1 MVLLGWARNWLRRE
15 QAVGIDAEV
24 IPRVDPLLDAARR
37 LRTAREA
44 RGLSL
49 RQLAQTTRVSTA
61 VLESLEKGW
70 GERLPEPTYLRPILT
85 LLERRLDLERGSLQI
100 ALPPRSG
107 HPLDPRQDRSA
118 RSLLVPTIELLGS
131 WQGGLVYG
139 LLCLALVYGLN
150 RQQQHLAGL
159 GLLTLRPIPAL
170 LPQGSAKADLTAQN
184 HRLLRAYPDLQP
196 LERAR
201 RGQALAILRRQS
213 QLPARAR
220 AAAAATPARP
230 ASQVVGGGDPR
241 SEDGSTT
248 LGTDATGGVRGPA
261 TSPATA
267 ADPPGPPGAAR
278 GNAGLDQPPPA
289 PLPRP

>member
-1 MVLLGWARNWLRRE
+1 MVMLLGWVRNWLRRE
-15 QAVGIDAEV
+15 QAVGIDAEAT
-24 IPRVDPLLDAARR
+24 PRVDPLLDAASR

-61 VLESLEKGW
+61 VLESLERGW

-118 RSLLVPTIELLGS
+118 RNLLVPTIELLGS

-150 RQQQHLAGL
+150 RQQQHLASL
-159 GLLTLRPIPAL
+159 GLLTLRPLPAL
-170 LPQGSAKADLTAQN
+170 PPQGSAKGDLAAQSD
-184 HRLLRAYPDLQP
+184 RLLEAYPDLQP

-201 RGQALAILRRQS
+201 RGQALAILRQQS
-213 QLPARAR
+213 RPPSRAPLGGAQ
-220 AAAAATPARP
+220 AA
-230 ASQVVGGGDPR
+230 GGRRDPR
-241 SEDGSTT
+241 AGDGRTT
-248 LGTDATGGVRGPA
+248 LGTGTTSGVRGA
-261 TSPATA
+261 ESSPAAATA
-267 ADPPGPPGAAR
+267 EPAGAAQ
-278 GNAGLDQPPPA
+278 GGAGLDQPPPA

>member
-1 MVLLGWARNWLRRE
+1 MVVLLGWVRNWLRRE
-15 QAVGIDAEV
+15 QAVGIDADAT
-24 IPRVDPLLDAARR
+24 PRIDPLLDAARR

-44 RGLSL
+44 QGLSL
-49 RQLAQTTRVSTA
+49 RQLAQATRVSTA

-118 RSLLVPTIELLGS
+118 HSLLVPTIELLGS

-150 RQQQHLAGL
+150 RQQQHLASL

-170 LPQGSAKADLTAQN
+170 PPQGSAKGDLATQN
-184 HRLLRAYPDLQP
+184 NRLLGAYPDLQP

-201 RGQALAILRRQS
+201 RGQALAILRQQS
-213 QLPARAR
+213 RP
-220 AAAAATPARP
+220 PARP
-230 ASQVVGGGDPR
+230 PLAGGRRDPR
-241 SEDGSTT
+241 AGDGSTT
-248 LGTDATGGVRGPA
+248 LGTGATNGVSGAATISPAAAGPA
-261 TSPATA
+261 
-267 ADPPGPPGAAR
+267 GAAQ
-278 GNAGLDQPPPA
+278 GSAGLDQPPPA